1 MKTLTRSLAFAGL
14 VLLSAGSASAG
25 VSVTFVHP
33 ETYADMPFATQD
45 RDQVLKDLTEFFD
58 KLAAGLPV
66 GQDLKIEV
74 LDLDLAGRLRP
85 NFHGTAQDVR
95 IVRGAADWP
104 RMHLRYTL
112 SAGGQVLRSG
122 DEQLSDMNYLDRLS
136 NARYAGDMLRYEKQM
151 IDDWFKKTITGKQ
164 PS

>member
-1 MKTLTRSLAFAGL
+1 MTTLTRSLALAGL
-14 VLLSAGSASAG
+14 ILLSAGSACAG

-33 ETYADMPFATQD
+33 ESYADMPFATQD
-45 RDQVLKDLTEFFD
+45 REQVLKDLSEFFD
-58 KLAAGLPV
+58 KLAAGLPA

-85 NFHGTAQDVR
+85 NYRGGNQDIR
-95 IVRGAADWP
+95 IMRGGADWP

-112 SAGGQVLRSG
+112 SAGGRVLRSG
-122 DEQLSDMNYLDRLS
+122 DEKLSDMNYLDHPR
-136 NARYAGDMLRYEKQM
+136 NARDSGDALHYEKQM